1 MRRTVGTTL
10 LMAPELILRES
21 YTTAVDNWTLGAT
34 VVEVADGA
42 PSFVDKSS
50 LNAMQAIA
58 LHQGPF
64 FLTPDEAHHIEFE
77 AISWRACRV
86 CSHICLY
93 CFFNILPR

>member
-1 MRRTVGTTL
+1 
-10 LMAPELILRES
+10 MAPELILRES
-21 YTTAVDNWTLGAT
+21 YTTAVDIWTLGAT

-50 LNAMQAIA
+50 FTVMQAIA
-58 LHQGPF
+58 LRQGPF
-64 FLTPDEAHHIEFE
+64 SFKPDEARQIELE
-77 AISWRACRV
+77 VISWRACRV